1 MDKKIG
7 ILTKVD
13 ANHGSCIFDRSLTAL
28 LEKNIQDS
36 NVQVVF
42 YPFCKTR
49 LFEFLRALKVNREIP
64 FFNLLRQMRL
74 SQYSRN
80 TINKVNMIAIPSN
93 DGLLNRFEREKYDV
107 IIPSK
112 VVWDITPDY
121 KFPPFP
127 NFYWPSEKLSAQKF
141 AYAISGHR
149 TDMNLFRK
157 KQDEVKR
164 KLAPF
169 KMIGVRDDMTQTMME
184 VSGVDKIVPVTR
196 ITDPAFLYEARKIDL
211 QTLFSRLRVKQ
222 DRPWVGLLFFG
233 KPQLSKAVVD
243 HYHARG
249 YKTINFSMYNPFAD
263 INIGHRVDPD
273 EWVALFR
280 TLSFC
285 ITDRFHGT
293 VFCLREG
300 IPFVSIEP
308 FQPKTLL
315 NSKIY
320 SLLKEFDLIDP
331 CYQDT
336 YKARFSVSEL
346 LATCDNLER
355 NWSEEFSTKIQ
366 HMVLA
371 KNEEQIKFLRKI
383 CTEILSAI

>member
-1 MDKKIG
+1 
-7 ILTKVD
+7 
-13 ANHGSCIFDRSLTAL
+13 
-28 LEKNIQDS
+28 
-36 NVQVVF
+36 
-42 YPFCKTR
+42 
-49 LFEFLRALKVNREIP
+49 
-64 FFNLLRQMRL
+64 
-74 SQYSRN
+74 
-80 TINKVNMIAIPSN
+80 
-93 DGLLNRFEREKYDV
+93 
-107 IIPSK
+107 
-112 VVWDITPDY
+112 
-121 KFPPFP
+121 
-127 NFYWPSEKLSAQKF
+127 
-141 AYAISGHR
+141 
-149 TDMNLFRK
+149 
-157 KQDEVKR
+157 
-164 KLAPF
+164 
-169 KMIGVRDDMTQTMME
+169 
-184 VSGVDKIVPVTR
+184 
-196 ITDPAFLYEARKIDL
+196 
-211 QTLFSRLRVKQ
+211 
-222 DRPWVGLLFFG
+222 VGLLFFG

-320 SLLKEFDLIDP
+320 SHLKEFDLIDP

-336 YKARFSVSEL
+336 YNARFSVSEL

-366 HMVLA
+366 HLVRA
-371 KNEEQIKFLRKI
+371 KNEHQIKFLRKI
-383 CTEILSAI
+383 CTEILSAIKE